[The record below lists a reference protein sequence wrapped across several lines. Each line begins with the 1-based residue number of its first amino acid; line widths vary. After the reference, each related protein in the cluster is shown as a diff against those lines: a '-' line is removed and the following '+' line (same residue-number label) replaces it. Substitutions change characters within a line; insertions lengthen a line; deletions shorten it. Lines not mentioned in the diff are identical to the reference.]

1 MKACTVTVVG
11 GEKMLL
17 LTAAQQ
23 QSESLSL
30 SLSLSLSVIDE
41 NDAIPLS
48 SSRPL

>member
-30 SLSLSLSVIDE
+30 SLSLSVIDE